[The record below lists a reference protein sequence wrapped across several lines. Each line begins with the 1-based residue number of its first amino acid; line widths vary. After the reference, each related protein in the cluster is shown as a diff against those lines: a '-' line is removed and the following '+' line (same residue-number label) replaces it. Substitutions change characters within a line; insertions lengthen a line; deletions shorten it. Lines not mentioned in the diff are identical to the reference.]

1 MEVPLGT
8 FSRIQSSGFKRL
20 KTVLNFSHLLRPP
33 SRWNPRTFSV
43 EGVVKQ
49 TTIQAMSSTVY
60 WSRPF
65 NLSTCLPSAETSH
78 SLLGALSTVSVRS
91 ADDSSNVQT
100 TRNGRTL
107 AIPRPEK
114 RPVKLYGKELL
125 NYVETPFPT
134 R

>member
-1 MEVPLGT
+1 
-8 FSRIQSSGFKRL
+8 
-20 KTVLNFSHLLRPP
+20 
-33 SRWNPRTFSV
+33 V

-49 TTIQAMSSTVY
+49 TTIQAMSITVY

-78 SLLGALSTVSVRS
+78 SLLGALSTVSVRL